1 MTFITESE
9 LNHYVQPLL
18 CTDEL
23 PAREVFIA
31 ATFSQLC
38 EPGDRSFSALGAPL
52 GADRLLELLIARAD
66 ALTVLTKL
74 EPLQVQEVEQVFEQ
88 PFEEIWQG
96 ACQRWLPRLN
106 RADVFASLD
115 QAKALGARL
124 VPRFSAFYP
133 AGLEDLGDGQPPLLW
148 VLGDAGLLNKPAMVS
163 IVGSRNTSSYGRAVA
178 SDLGVVAA
186 DNGIVTVSG
195 GAFGIDACV
204 HQATISAGG
213 QTIAAMAGGIG
224 RLYPPSNKPLLE
236 SVAKTGALFSEMP
249 PGVAPAKWRFL
260 MRNRLIAAMGM
271 ATVVVQAGLKS
282 GSINTANTALQLG
295 RRVAIVPGQLNSAYS
310 IGCHNFLNDKL
321 GLVELIA
328 DAKNLPDLLGE
339 RSGAGSLPPGLGT
352 LETRALDAFVA
363 GVNTFEQVLREAGLT
378 SKEGMRALGS
388 LEMEGL
394 VTRVGS
400 GYKRVAK

>member
-1 MTFITESE
+1 MTLITESE
-9 LNHYVQPLL
+9 LKHFVEPLL

-23 PAREVFIA
+23 SAREVFIA

-38 EPGDRSFSALGAPL
+38 EPGDRSLAALGAPL
-52 GADRLLELLIARAD
+52 GNGRLLELLIVRAD
-66 ALTVLTKL
+66 AQTVLALL
-74 EPLQVQEVEQVFEQ
+74 EPWQVQEVEQVFEQ
-88 PFEEIWQG
+88 PFSEIWQA
-96 ACQRWLPRLN
+96 ACERWLPRLN

-115 QAKALGARL
+115 QAKALGAHL
-124 VPRFSAFYP
+124 VPRFSQFYP
-133 AGLEDLGDGQPPLLW
+133 SGFEDLGDGQPPLLW
-148 VLGDAGLLNKPAMVS
+148 VLGDAGLLNRPATIS

-236 SVAKTGALFSEMP
+236 SVAKTGVLFSEMP

-260 MRNRLIAAMGM
+260 MRNRLIAAMGK
-271 ATVVVQAGLKS
+271 ATIVVQAGLKS
-282 GSINTANTALQLG
+282 GSMNTANTALELG
-295 RRVAIVPGQLNSAYS
+295 RRVAVVPGQLNSAYS
-310 IGCHNFLNDKL
+310 IGCHNFLNEKL

-328 DAKNLPDLLGE
+328 DAKELPRLLND
-339 RSGAGSLPPGLGT
+339 RSEVDSLPPGLGT
-352 LETRALDAFVA
+352 LETRALDSFVA
-363 GVNTFEQVLREAGLT
+363 GVNSFEQLLRESGLT